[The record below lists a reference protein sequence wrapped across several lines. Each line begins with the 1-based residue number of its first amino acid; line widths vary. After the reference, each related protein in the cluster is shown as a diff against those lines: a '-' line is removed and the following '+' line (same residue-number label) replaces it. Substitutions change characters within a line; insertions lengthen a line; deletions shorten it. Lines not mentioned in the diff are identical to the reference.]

1 MDLDIVRE
9 FRGLKLGDWRR
20 ERRVRSVVEALQV
33 RPSDSF
39 PKAMGTRA
47 RREAFYRLVG
57 NDEVTFAALF
67 APHAAQ
73 TAERCAEDKTVLV
86 VHDTTKFS
94 FDGEGRSGLG
104 KINSAGQGF
113 FGHFSIAVSTDGK
126 REPLGSLAV
135 KTWSRPERGVS
146 TRRKKGEL
154 NQAAVRKSKRES
166 MRWHEGVTA
175 AEKQLGDTHVAAIHV
190 MDSEGDDYL
199 TFSLLAEK
207 GQRFVVRG
215 YHDRLMRD
223 ARGQMSKVKEF
234 VATSTIQATRSVKLS
249 PRKKQLFQQK
259 SRRRAQ
265 SREGREA
272 KLAIRA
278 KQVDVKRPGNVI
290 EDVPKTLALNVVHV
304 CEIDA
309 DADVLEPV
317 DWLLYTTEPIETQED
332 ILRIVDFYRARWVV
346 EEFFKALK
354 TGCGFEKRQLESMH
368 TLENALALFIPMAW
382 GLLRLRVLAREH
394 PELSAT
400 AVLTP
405 TQITILRR
413 KKLLTT
419 ARPSAQQAMLA
430 VAALGGHILANGRP
444 GWIVLGRGY
453 EDLLM
458 LEAGFLLASARSDQ
472 S

>member
-1 MDLDIVRE
+1 
-9 FRGLKLGDWRR
+9 
-20 ERRVRSVVEALQV
+20 
-33 RPSDSF
+33 
-39 PKAMGTRA
+39 
-47 RREAFYRLVG
+47 
-57 NDEVTFAALF
+57 
-67 APHAAQ
+67 
-73 TAERCAEDKTVLV
+73 
-86 VHDTTKFS
+86 
-94 FDGEGRSGLG
+94 
-104 KINSAGQGF
+104 
-113 FGHFSIAVSTDGK
+113 
-126 REPLGSLAV
+126 
-135 KTWSRPERGVS
+135 
-146 TRRKKGEL
+146 
-154 NQAAVRKSKRES
+154 

>member
-1 MDLDIVRE
+1 M
-9 FRGLKLGDWRR
+9 
-20 ERRVRSVVEALQV
+20 A
-33 RPSDSF
+33 
-39 PKAMGTRA
+39 TRA

-57 NDEVTFAALF
+57 NEEVTFAALF
-67 APHAAQ
+67 APHAAK
-73 TAERCAEDKTVLV
+73 TAERCAEHETVLV

-113 FGHFSIAVSTDGK
+113 LGHFSIAVSTDGK
-126 REPLGSLAV
+126 REPLGALAV

-154 NQAAVRKSKRES
+154 SQANVRKSKRES
-166 MRWHEGVTA
+166 LRWYEGVAA
-175 AEKQLGDTHVAAIHV
+175 AEKQLEDTRVAAIHV

-199 TFSLLAEK
+199 TFALLAENRR
-207 GQRFVVRG
+207 RFVVRG
-215 YHDRLMRD
+215 YHDRLMVD
-223 ARGQMSKVKEF
+223 AFGEKSKVKEF
-234 VATSTIQATRSVKLS
+234 VATSTVQAKRSVKLS
-249 PRKKQLFQQK
+249 PRKKQLFKQE

-265 SREGREA
+265 PREGREA
-272 KLAIRA
+272 QLAIRA
-278 KQVDVKRPGNVI
+278 ERVDVRRPTHVKD
-290 EDVPKTLALNVVHV
+290 DVPNTLALNVVHV
-304 CEIDA
+304 REVDA
-309 DADVLEPV
+309 EVLEPV
-317 DWLLYTTEPIETQED
+317 DWLLYTTESIETRED
-332 ILRIVDFYRARWVV
+332 ILRIVDFYRTRWIV

-354 TGCGFEKRQLESMH
+354 TGCAFEKRQLESMH

-394 PELSAT
+394 PELSAA

-405 TQITILRR
+405 TQITILRK
-413 KKLLTT
+413 KKLLSTSN
-419 ARPSAQQAMLA
+419 PSAQQAMLA
-430 VAALGGHILANGRP
+430 VAALGGHIVNNGAP

-458 LEAGFLLASARSDQ
+458 LEAGFLLASARNDQ